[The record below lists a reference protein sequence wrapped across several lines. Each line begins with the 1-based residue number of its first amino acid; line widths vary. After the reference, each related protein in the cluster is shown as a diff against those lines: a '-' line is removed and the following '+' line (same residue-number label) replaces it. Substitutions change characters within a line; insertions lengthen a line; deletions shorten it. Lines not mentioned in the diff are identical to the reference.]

1 MNLKQR
7 IRHWRKILLA
17 PIDSKIR
24 KAKFFA
30 ERFVIKTVNK
40 HGLNLSS
47 ISVTQVQQIQPNPS
61 EAGSTMVHVI
71 EPGRQLL
78 AFLKASQRSDRNIQ
92 PAFQAVPIGNG
103 LVLVPH
109 PHVGY
114 MYADTQ
120 NVALLP
126 RLVIGDYQADTTL
139 ALERS
144 VQEGDTVLHFGA
156 KQGYHMLTLAHLVG
170 SNGHVVSLESSPDLR
185 AFKLNVEAHLL
196 GSTVT
201 TIEREFEFLELMRK
215 LHQKTTSCIVVIEEQ
230 VELSQSIQR
239 GLLDLLSQISAA
251 LVIVG
256 SQVLDR
262 NEFVDMTNRTSST
275 LATTMAA
282 A

>member
-1 MNLKQR
+1 MNLKQK
-7 IRHWRKILLA
+7 IRQWRKKLFA

-24 KAKFFA
+24 KAKFSA

-47 ISVTQVQQIQPNPS
+47 ISVAQVQQLQPNPS

-71 EPGRQLL
+71 EPGKQLL
-78 AFLKASQRSDRNIQ
+78 AFLKASQRSDRNLQ
-92 PAFQAVPIGNG
+92 PTFQAVSIGNG

-109 PHVGY
+109 PHVEY

-120 NVALLP
+120 NVVLLP
-126 RLVIGDYQADTTL
+126 RLVLGDYQADTTL

-170 SNGHVVSLESSPDLR
+170 SNGHVMSLESSSDLR

-201 TIEREFEFLELMRK
+201 TIERESEFLERMRK
-215 LHQKTTSCIVVIEEQ
+215 LHAKTTSIIVFIEEQ
-230 VELSQSIQR
+230 VELSQCIQQ
-239 GLLDLLSQISAA
+239 GLLELLSQASAA

-256 SQVLDR
+256 GEVLDR
-262 NEFVDMTNRTSST
+262 NEFVSMMKRTSLT